1 MIEGPPEWGWIEV
14 RGRTVEEALAAAA
27 ERLGVSREDVEAE
40 VLEEPA
46 RGFLGLVG
54 HRDAVIRA
62 RPRLT
67 KARFARLFL
76 AEVARRAGLAV
87 QVRVEE
93 HPGFIA
99 ASVEGGPGLGILI
112 GRRGA
117 VLEALQYL
125 VNVSAARISDE
136 RRRIIVDVGGYRE
149 RRREALERLALRM
162 AERVRRTRRQ
172 VVLEPMSA
180 AERRIV
186 HLALQDHPDV
196 RTESTGTEPNRRV
209 VILPARR
216 G

>member
-1 MIEGPPEWGWIEV
+1 
-14 RGRTVEEALAAAA
+14 
-27 ERLGVSREDVEAE
+27 
-40 VLEEPA
+40 
-46 RGFLGLVG
+46 VG
-54 HRDAVIRA
+54 HRDAIIRA

-125 VNVSAARISDE
+125 VNVSATRISDE

>member
-1 MIEGPPEWGWIEV
+1 MSAGSPEWEWIEV

-27 ERLGVSREDVEAE
+27 ERLGVPREDLEVE

-67 KARFARLFL
+67 KARFATRFL
-76 AEVARRAGLAV
+76 REVGRRAGLSV
-87 QVRVEE
+87 QVHVEE

-99 ASVEGGPGLGILI
+99 ARVEGGPDLGVLI

-117 VLEALQYL
+117 ALQALQYL
-125 VNVSAARISDE
+125 VNVAAGRVSDE
-136 RRRIIVDVGGYRE
+136 RRRIILDVGGYRE
-149 RRREALERLALRM
+149 RRRASLERLALRM

-172 VVLEPMSA
+172 VMLEPMSA
-180 AERRIV
+180 AERRII

-216 G
+216 R